1 VGIRGDNGSV
11 NEREREKFWGQ
22 AIRNLRIAWDRVT
35 RRYNEA
41 RREPRFRIGDTVV
54 YRRHVLSSR
63 EKGIS
68 QKFELRWSRPM
79 VIVKYLAPNV
89 VLLAL

>member
-1 VGIRGDNGSV
+1 MPEDITRPGGS
-11 NEREREKFWGQ
+11 
-22 AIRNLRIAWDRVT
+22 L
-35 RRYNEA
+35 
-41 RREPRFRIGDTVV
+41 V

-68 QKFELRWSRPM
+68 HKFELRWSRPM

-89 VLLAL
+89 VLLALRENERVKRKAHLSQIKRYYELD